1 MGNRELAERWYGVF
15 AKWEVDVYTQT
26 SIGLPLINEIIMKKI
41 NTTKENIGIIGLGI
55 MGGIMAETLIL
66 NGYKVCGFDIA
77 PAAKKRLK
85 TAGGQALK
93 SVCEVILSSDVVIT
107 SLATS
112 QALRTVFQE
121 IKETLQEHSKKLIV
135 IETSTLAMND
145 KEHIAQELQIKG
157 VQLLDCPISGTAA
170 RMKDR
175 AWTIFVSGEEKTC
188 KKMQPMFKCLS
199 DNSPYV
205 GAYGNGLKMKFIANH
220 LVAIYNVACAEST
233 IFAKKIGLNPQ
244 EVLDIFGP
252 SPVIGTGV
260 MRLRM
265 PFMIDRQYTPPTM
278 KVEVW
283 QKDMQVI
290 GDLAKS
296 VGCPLPIFNASA
308 PIYTAAMAQG
318 LALSDTASTAEV
330 IGQMAGL
337 YQEAKH

>member
-1 MGNRELAERWYGVF
+1 
-15 AKWEVDVYTQT
+15 
-26 SIGLPLINEIIMKKI
+26 MKKN
-41 NTTKENIGIIGLGI
+41 NTSLPTIGIIGLGI
-55 MGGIMAETLIL
+55 MGGIMAQTLIQ
-66 NGYKVCGFDIA
+66 NQYQVVGFDIDQ
-77 PAAKKRLK
+77 AACKKLK
-85 TAGGQALK
+85 KFGGKALK
-93 SVCEVILSSDVVIT
+93 SVSEIVLEADVVIT

-112 QALRTVFQE
+112 QALRDVFAQM
-121 IKETLQEHSKKLIV
+121 KSTLTEHPKKLII
-135 IETSTLAMND
+135 IETSTLAMSD
-145 KEHIAQELQIKG
+145 KEYIASELNLPRID
-157 VQLLDCPISGTAA
+157 LLDCPISGTAA

-175 AWTIFVSGEEKTC
+175 AWTIFVSGQEKAC
-188 KKMQPMFKCLS
+188 KKIAPILKCLS

-205 GAYGNGLKMKFIANH
+205 GAFGNGLKMKMIANH

-233 IFAKKIGLNPQ
+233 IFAKKIGLDPQ

-265 PFMIDRQYTPPTM
+265 PFMIDRKYTPPTM

-296 VGCPLPIFNASA
+296 VGCPLPIFNATA

-318 LALSDTASTAEV
+318 LAKSDTASTAEV

-337 YQEAKH
+337 YQETKQ

>member
-1 MGNRELAERWYGVF
+1 
-15 AKWEVDVYTQT
+15 
-26 SIGLPLINEIIMKKI
+26 MKKAEKK
-41 NTTKENIGIIGLGI
+41 NPTIGIIGLGI
-55 MGGIMAETLIL
+55 MGGIMAETLL
-66 NGYKVCGFDIA
+66 MNQFVVSGFDIEPSA
-77 PAAKKRLK
+77 CKRLK
-85 TAGGQALK
+85 KAGGVALK
-93 SVCEVILSSDVVIT
+93 SVREVILEADIVIT

-112 QALRTVFQE
+112 SALLKVFDE
-121 IKETLQEHSKKLIV
+121 IKQTLLEQPKKLIV
-135 IETSTLAMND
+135 IETSTLSMQD
-145 KEHIAQELQIKG
+145 KEMIAKQMNIPG
-157 VQLLDCPISGTAA
+157 VDLLDCPISGTAA

-175 AWTIFVSGEEKTC
+175 AWTIFVSGDEKSC
-188 KKMQPMFKCLS
+188 KKIKPIMECLS
-199 DNSPYV
+199 DNHPYV
-205 GAYGNGLKMKFIANH
+205 GAYGNGLKMKLIANH

-233 IFAKKIGLNPQ
+233 IFARKIGLDPQ
-244 EVLDIFGP
+244 DVLDIFGP

-296 VGCPLPIFNASA
+296 VGCPLPIFNATA

-337 YQEAKH
+337 YQNSKPTNHLKSKKA

>member
-1 MGNRELAERWYGVF
+1 M
-15 AKWEVDVYTQT
+15 
-26 SIGLPLINEIIMKKI
+26 
-41 NTTKENIGIIGLGI
+41 
-55 MGGIMAETLIL
+55 
-66 NGYKVCGFDIA
+66 
-77 PAAKKRLK
+77 
-85 TAGGQALK
+85 K
-93 SVCEVILSSDVVIT
+93 SVSEVVLEADVVIT

-112 QALRTVFQE
+112 QALRDVFAQM
-121 IKETLQEHSKKLIV
+121 KSTLIEHPKKLIV
-135 IETSTLAMND
+135 METSTLAMID
-145 KEHIAQELQIKG
+145 KEFIASELNLPG
-157 VQLLDCPISGTAA
+157 VDLLDCPISGTAA

-175 AWTIFVSGEEKTC
+175 AWTIFVSGQEKAC
-188 KKMQPMFKCLS
+188 KKMTPILKCLS

-205 GAYGNGLKMKFIANH
+205 GDFGNGLKMKMIANH

-233 IFAKKIGLNPQ
+233 IFAKKIGLDPQ

-296 VGCPLPIFNASA
+296 VGCPLPIFNATA

-318 LALSDTASTAEV
+318 LAKSDTASTAEV

-337 YQEAKH
+337 YQDIKQ

>member
-1 MGNRELAERWYGVF
+1 
-15 AKWEVDVYTQT
+15 
-26 SIGLPLINEIIMKKI
+26 
-41 NTTKENIGIIGLGI
+41 
-55 MGGIMAETLIL
+55 
-66 NGYKVCGFDIA
+66 
-77 PAAKKRLK
+77 
-85 TAGGQALK
+85 LK
-93 SVCEVILSSDVVIT
+93 SVAEVVLEADVVIT

-112 QALRTVFQE
+112 QALRDVFAQM
-121 IKETLQEHSKKLIV
+121 KSTLIAHPKRLIV
-135 IETSTLAMND
+135 METSTLAMID
-145 KEHIAQELQIKG
+145 KEFIATELNLPG
-157 VQLLDCPISGTAA
+157 VDLLDCPISGTAA

-175 AWTIFVSGEEKTC
+175 AWTIFVSGEKKAC
-188 KKMQPMFKCLS
+188 KKITPILKCLS

-205 GAYGNGLKMKFIANH
+205 GAFGNGLKMKMIANH

-233 IFAKKIGLNPQ
+233 IFAKKIGLDPQ

-296 VGCPLPIFNASA
+296 VGCPLPIFNATA

-318 LALSDTASTAEV
+318 LAKSDTASTAEV

-337 YQEAKH
+337 YQQTKQ

>member
-1 MGNRELAERWYGVF
+1 
-15 AKWEVDVYTQT
+15 
-26 SIGLPLINEIIMKKI
+26 MKKAEKK
-41 NTTKENIGIIGLGI
+41 NPSIGIIGLGI
-55 MGGIMAETLIL
+55 MGGIMAETLL
-66 NGYKVCGFDIA
+66 MNHFVVSGFDIEA
-77 PAAKKRLK
+77 SACKRLK
-85 TAGGQALK
+85 KAGGVALK
-93 SVCEVILSSDVVIT
+93 SVREVILDADIVIT

-112 QALRTVFQE
+112 SALLKVFDE
-121 IKETLQEHSKKLIV
+121 IQQTLIESPKKLLV
-135 IETSTLAMND
+135 IETSTLSMHD
-145 KEHIAQELQIKG
+145 KELIAEQMNIQG
-157 VQLLDCPISGTAA
+157 VDLLDCPISGTAA

-175 AWTIFVSGEEKTC
+175 AWTIFVSGDEKSC
-188 KKMQPMFKCLS
+188 KKIKPIMECLS
-199 DNSPYV
+199 DNHPYV
-205 GAYGNGLKMKFIANH
+205 GAYGNGLKMKLIANH

-233 IFAKKIGLNPQ
+233 IFARKIGLDPQ
-244 EVLDIFGP
+244 DVLDIFGP

-296 VGCPLPIFNASA
+296 VGCPLPIFNATA

-337 YQEAKH
+337 YQNSKTTNQLKSKKA

>member
-1 MGNRELAERWYGVF
+1 
-15 AKWEVDVYTQT
+15 
-26 SIGLPLINEIIMKKI
+26 MKK
-41 NTTKENIGIIGLGI
+41 TTKSPQKVGIIGLGI
-55 MGGIMAETLIL
+55 MGGIMAETLL
-66 NGYKVCGFDIA
+66 KEGFDVVGYDVESKA
-77 PAAKKRLK
+77 CQRLNK
-85 TAGGQALK
+85 AGGKALK
-93 SVCEVILSSDVVIT
+93 SVHEVVLHADTLIT

-112 QALRTVFQE
+112 AALLKVYSE
-121 IKETLQEHSKKLIV
+121 IQHTLEQNPKKLIV
-135 IETSTLAMND
+135 IETSTLAMGD
-145 KEHIAQELQIKG
+145 KELIAQKLDIPG
-157 VQLLDCPISGTAA
+157 VELLDCPISGTAA

-175 AWTIFVSGEEKTC
+175 AWTIFVSGEEKSC
-188 KKMQPMFKCLS
+188 KKIKPILAALADKY
-199 DNSPYV
+199 PYV

-233 IFAKKIGLNPQ
+233 VFARKIGLDPQ
-244 EVLDIFGP
+244 DVLDIFGP

-296 VGCPLPIFNASA
+296 VGCPLPIFNATA

-337 YQEAKH
+337 YSEKKK

>member
-1 MGNRELAERWYGVF
+1 
-15 AKWEVDVYTQT
+15 
-26 SIGLPLINEIIMKKI
+26 MKKT
-41 NTTKENIGIIGLGI
+41 NTSQPTIGIIGLGI
-55 MGGIMAETLIL
+55 MGGIMAQTLIQ
-66 NGYKVCGFDIA
+66 NQYQVVGFDIDQTTC
-77 PAAKKRLK
+77 KRLK
-85 TAGGQALK
+85 KLGGKALK
-93 SVCEVILSSDVVIT
+93 SVSEVVLEADVVIT

-112 QALRTVFQE
+112 QALRDVFAQM
-121 IKETLQEHSKKLIV
+121 KSTLIEHPKKLIV
-135 IETSTLAMND
+135 METSTLAMID
-145 KEHIAQELQIKG
+145 KEFIASELNLPG
-157 VQLLDCPISGTAA
+157 VDLLDCPISGTAA

-175 AWTIFVSGEEKTC
+175 AWTIFVSGQEKAC
-188 KKMQPMFKCLS
+188 KKMTPILKCLS

-205 GAYGNGLKMKFIANH
+205 GAFGNGLKMKMIANH

-233 IFAKKIGLNPQ
+233 IFAKKIGLDPQ

-296 VGCPLPIFNASA
+296 VGCPLPIFNATA

-318 LALSDTASTAEV
+318 LAKSDTASTAEV

-337 YQEAKH
+337 YQDIKQ

>member
-1 MGNRELAERWYGVF
+1 
-15 AKWEVDVYTQT
+15 
-26 SIGLPLINEIIMKKI
+26 MKKT
-41 NTTKENIGIIGLGI
+41 NTSQPTIGIIGLGI
-55 MGGIMAETLIL
+55 MGGIMAQTLIQ
-66 NGYKVCGFDIA
+66 NQYQVVGFDIDQTTC
-77 PAAKKRLK
+77 KRLK
-85 TAGGQALK
+85 KLGGKALK
-93 SVCEVILSSDVVIT
+93 SVSEVVLEADVVIT

-112 QALRTVFQE
+112 QALRDVFAQM
-121 IKETLQEHSKKLIV
+121 KSTLIEHPKKLIV
-135 IETSTLAMND
+135 METSTLAIID
-145 KEHIAQELQIKG
+145 KEFIASELNLPG
-157 VQLLDCPISGTAA
+157 VDLLDCPISGTAA

-175 AWTIFVSGEEKTC
+175 AWTIFVSGQEKAC
-188 KKMQPMFKCLS
+188 KKMTPILKCLS

-205 GAYGNGLKMKFIANH
+205 GAFGNGLKMKMIANH

-233 IFAKKIGLNPQ
+233 IFAKKIGLDPQ

-296 VGCPLPIFNASA
+296 VGCPLPIFNATA

-318 LALSDTASTAEV
+318 LAKSDTASTAEV

-337 YQEAKH
+337 YQETKQ

>member
-1 MGNRELAERWYGVF
+1 
-15 AKWEVDVYTQT
+15 
-26 SIGLPLINEIIMKKI
+26 
-41 NTTKENIGIIGLGI
+41 
-55 MGGIMAETLIL
+55 MGGIMAQTLIQ
-66 NGYKVCGFDIA
+66 NQYQVVGFDIDQTTC
-77 PAAKKRLK
+77 KRLK
-85 TAGGQALK
+85 KLGGKALK
-93 SVCEVILSSDVVIT
+93 SVSEVVLEADVVIT

-112 QALRTVFQE
+112 QALRDVFAQM
-121 IKETLQEHSKKLIV
+121 KSTLIEHPKKLIV
-135 IETSTLAMND
+135 METSTLAMID
-145 KEHIAQELQIKG
+145 KEFIASELNLPG
-157 VQLLDCPISGTAA
+157 VDLLDCPIRGTAA

-175 AWTIFVSGEEKTC
+175 AWTIFVSGQEKAC
-188 KKMQPMFKCLS
+188 KKMTPILKCLS

-205 GAYGNGLKMKFIANH
+205 GAFGNGLKMKMIANH

-233 IFAKKIGLNPQ
+233 IFAKKIGLDPQ

-296 VGCPLPIFNASA
+296 VGCPLPIFNATA

-318 LALSDTASTAEV
+318 LAKSDTASTAEV

-337 YQEAKH
+337 YQDIKQ